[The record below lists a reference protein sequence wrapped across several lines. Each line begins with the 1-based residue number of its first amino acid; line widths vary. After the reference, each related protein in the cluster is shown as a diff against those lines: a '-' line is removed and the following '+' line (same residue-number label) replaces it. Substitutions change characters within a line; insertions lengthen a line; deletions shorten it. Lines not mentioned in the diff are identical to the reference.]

1 MNPYSNAVIE
11 RIRNNLFS
19 TPAEMKKN
27 GLTEFEQNRVLHI
40 REMYNHWLAYPT
52 TRERDILDE
61 MQRRFNIQREVA
73 YRYLAVLRI
82 LLSHLGQTNKDF
94 IRWQFNEKIMNAY
107 EMALRDHNAEAMIK
121 ALDKYAKY
129 NNLDKADVLENQ
141 WEQIMPQQ
149 FVMTDDPTVIG
160 FKAIPNIREKIKAK
174 INQYWNEQIED
185 VRFDEMESKKYI
197 NSFQHNDND

>member
-149 FVMTDDPTVIG
+149 FVMTDDPSVIG
-160 FKAIPNIREKIKAK
+160 FKPIPNIREKIKAK

-185 VRFDEMESKKYI
+185 VRFDEMDSKKYI
-197 NSFQHNDND
+197 NSFQRKEDE

>member
-19 TPAEMKKN
+19 TPAEMKKK

>member
-52 TRERDILDE
+52 TKERDILDE

-197 NSFQHNDND
+197 NSFRHNDND